1 VAAAASP
8 LVVQQAAQLRE
19 RVPRGR
25 QCGTDGGRLNN
36 EVPAPARVCGEE
48 CRQPDLDAGYDATF
62 TQSTRAK
69 LAGSRDQLSPS
80 SALAYTSPPVVPT

>member
-1 VAAAASP
+1 MPAAAP
-8 LVVQQAAQLRE
+8 LLVVQQAAQLRE
-19 RVPRGR
+19 RVPRCR
-25 QCGTDGGRLNN
+25 QRGADGGRLDY
-36 EVPAPARVCGEE
+36 EVPAPAGVGREE

-80 SALAYTSPPVVPT
+80 SALE

>member
-1 VAAAASP
+1 VPAAASF

-19 RVPRGR
+19 RVSRGHQR
-25 QCGTDGGRLNN
+25 RADGGRFDN
-36 EVPAPARVCGEE
+36 EVPAPAGVGREE

-80 SALAYTSPPVVPT
+80 SALE